1 MPTTPRTGLERGTGH
16 DVIVVGGGAAG
27 AATAM
32 LLARRSIRTLLL
44 EHGPPGKDTLSTH
57 ALLRGGVLQL
67 ARWGLLD
74 EVAASG
80 APPIRR
86 TTYRY
91 GGDAVTI
98 SVKATHGVDAL
109 YAPRRTVLD
118 PLLVQAAA
126 AAGAEV
132 HHRTC
137 VTDLI
142 VAGGRVAG
150 VSAVAADGRDVDLRA
165 RLVVGADGVRSAVA
179 RLVDAPFTRS
189 GRHAA
194 AATYG
199 YWSGLAADGYEWNF
213 SPDACSGVIP
223 TNDGQVCVVAFA
235 SPARIDRGGLDRLT
249 EVVAEGAPDLA
260 ARLGQRRVRPPRTTR
275 TWAGRPG
282 YLRRAHGAGW
292 ALVGDAGRFRDPV
305 SPQGL
310 TDALRDAELLASAIA
325 EGMDGGSSSDL
336 DEALAGYGSTRDR
349 LSLPLFDVVDR
360 IASQRWDAQE
370 IAELLAR
377 ASSASAAGIEATA
390 DLLPEVA

>member
-44 EHGPPGKDTLSTH
+44 EHGPPAKDTLSTH

-142 VAGGRVAG
+142 VAG
-150 VSAVAADGRDVDLRA
+150 
-165 RLVVGADGVRSAVA
+165 DGVGSTVA
-179 RLVDAPFTRS
+179 RLVDAPLTRS
-189 GRHAA
+189 GRHAG

-213 SPDACSGVIP
+213 SPDACSGVVP
-223 TNDGQVCVVAFA
+223 TNDGQFCVVAFA

-249 EVVAEGAPDLA
+249 EIVAEGAPDLA

-292 ALVGDAGRFRDPV
+292 ALVGDAGHFSDPV

-360 IASQRWDAQE
+360 IAGQRWDAQE

-377 ASSASAAGIEATA
+377 SSSASAAGIEATA
-390 DLLPEVA
+390 ELLPEVA